1 MGIVKFKDLPGI
13 VQDKAVETLS
23 ALIIQGGHQ
32 SLRSATTGADS
43 IGVVLALKVREAFI
57 SLYAGPVDGVSKN
70 ENQVSDFFIQLD
82 KAEIQSGVSRVKW
95 AEGLIRQLPE
105 SHDGRN
111 SWLLNY
117 GSQNNDTST
126 ERAIIEASKKAE
138 SAMRSGS

>member
-1 MGIVKFKDLPGI
+1 MNGKKFEELPSGFR
-13 VQDKAVETLS
+13 DAALRALGTLI
-23 ALIIQGGHQ
+23 ADGGVGMLLNKQ
-32 SLRSATTGADS
+32 TTGEDV
-43 IGVVLALKVREAFI
+43 GVKLALEIRKSFCA
-57 SLYAGPVDGVSKN
+57 LYSGSCPDVIEEETRA
-70 ENQVSDFFIQLD
+70 SDSVINLD

-117 GSQNNDTST
+117 GSQNNETST
-126 ERAIIEASKKAE
+126 RRAIIEASKKAE